1 MSIWFIYVD
10 YGHASGILDHSDL
23 YIPFIYNS
31 FPSQREICLTP
42 KTCLRSHFHTL
53 LKIKIAVIRLTASD
67 YSPRLHVTY
76 ILLLTHEAGSTP
88 EVIFIFNIDTI

>member
-1 MSIWFIYVD
+1 MLIMAMPVGFWTIQICIFLLFIT
-10 YGHASGILDHSDL
+10 HSL
-23 YIPFIYNS
+23 P
-31 FPSQREICLTP
+31 REICLTP

-67 YSPRLHVTY
+67 DSPRLHVTY